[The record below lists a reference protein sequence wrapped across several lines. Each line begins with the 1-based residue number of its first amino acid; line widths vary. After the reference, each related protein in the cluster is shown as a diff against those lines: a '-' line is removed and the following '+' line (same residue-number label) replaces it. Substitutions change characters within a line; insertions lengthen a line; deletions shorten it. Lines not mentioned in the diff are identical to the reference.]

1 MDTQR
6 AHPTGKAVA
15 IQGWAGKAPTGSLMR
30 VTEARNDKPPAG
42 KRGGLTRQAGCLY
55 ARVAVRRSSSL
66 ARLIALSTYLYAS
79 AFLDGETTRRT
90 GLNLDRGG
98 QPLDTRREAGKREW
112 HRGNSAKVA
121 RSGWLR
127 QSSIPHDPELG
138 AIRLKLRADSPS
150 VIRVLTTERFRYVL
164 V

>member
-1 MDTQR
+1 M
-6 AHPTGKAVA
+6 GKAGAYTACAVLA
-15 IQGWAGKAPTGSLMR
+15 RYGYGARLEAAVMAFTG
-30 VTEARNDKPPAG
+30 ARNDKPPAG
-42 KRGGLTRQAGCLY
+42 MRGGLTRPGERSY
-55 ARVAVRRSSSL
+55 AAVANRRNGSL
-66 ARLIALSTYLYAS
+66 ARLTSLSTYLYAS

-127 QSSIPHDPELG
+127 QSSFPHDPELG

-150 VIRVLTTERFRYVL
+150 VINS
-164 V
+164 

>member
-1 MDTQR
+1 MGQAGAYTACAVLAR
-6 AHPTGKAVA
+6 YGYGARLEAAVMAFTG
-15 IQGWAGKAPTGSLMR
+15 
-30 VTEARNDKPPAG
+30 ARNDKPPAG
-42 KRGGLTRQAGCLY
+42 MRGGLTRPGERSY
-55 ARVAVRRSSSL
+55 AAVANRRNGSL
-66 ARLIALSTYLYAS
+66 ARLTSLSTYLYAS

-138 AIRLKLRADSPS
+138 AIRLKLRAESPS
-150 VIRVLTTERFRYVL
+150 VIRVYR
-164 V
+164 

>member
-1 MDTQR
+1 M
-6 AHPTGKAVA
+6 A
-15 IQGWAGKAPTGSLMR
+15 
-30 VTEARNDKPPAG
+30 EAQSVNPRNDKPPRG
-42 KRGGLTRQAGCLY
+42 NFGGLTRPGERSY
-55 ARVAVRRSSSL
+55 AAVANRRRVSL
-66 ARLIALSTYLYAS
+66 AALNGLSTYLYAS
-79 AFLDGETTRRT
+79 AFLDGETTRSK

-150 VIRVLTTERFRYVL
+150 VINS
-164 V
+164 